1 MKFIHS
7 LLVLFFGLWLINLN
21 GQSLRIVDAVTG
33 YPVQDVVAYNTQGK
47 ANTTSDAKGLINLS
61 VFSAEDQVYFEHIGY
76 ESLLMR
82 ISELQSSTQLVLY
95 PDTQRLGEII
105 LSVSRTKDE
114 KKRVSKQVS
123 ILSGRDIT
131 SVVPNTSAELLREAP
146 GVRIQ
151 QSQGGGGSPVIRGF
165 EANRILLVVDGV
177 RMNNAIYR
185 SGHLHNAISIDPF
198 SLSRAEVIY
207 GPSSVGYGSDALGG
221 VVHYFTKEPRSG
233 DAQPWRFFVANS
245 YDTRHEHAINH
256 IDITHSKDNWA
267 SLTSVSYYLFG
278 DIYMG
283 RQRSH
288 GYPDWGLVQE
298 FSKNNRN
305 FYEESASANPNPIR
319 QRNTGYNQI
328 DLMQK
333 FVFQPN
339 PENKWVLNLQY
350 SGSSDIPRFDKLME
364 RRDGELRY
372 ASWFYG
378 PQKRLLIS
386 PKYSFTTDKKWLREG
401 VITLAYQQLE
411 ESRVQRKF
419 GSFLRETL
427 IEDLDVFSANAD
439 FNVTVNQSK
448 KLAYGFEFTH
458 NELQSIGFNQNLVV
472 EGNEVIDLVDYALI
486 PSRYPSESGFY
497 TTLAAY
503 IDYKLNI
510 DQKNT
515 FNAGARITNTQL
527 KAAWNEQALIDARL
541 GKTTNRSNA
550 LNLSMGYVFRPNDLW
565 ELRSVVASGFRAP
578 NIDDIGKIR
587 EKQGKL
593 TVPNPELRPEYAYT
607 ADLGLSRYFGQRTSF
622 VQLNLFYTI
631 LYNYI
636 ARQPYMLPFDDS
648 STSFETVTHLGDEL
662 ETWANTNV
670 GEATLRG
677 ASLQW
682 TTKLHKNLTYNGHV
696 NYTYGVT
703 RVEQIPV
710 PSILPWQGAQH
721 LSISNRRL
729 NGQLSFVFAGQK
741 HPEDFSDGGE
751 DGLEETPI
759 IGVSAITGEN
769 EYAGTPSWNRF
780 DFRLTYNINANAKV
794 GIDLYNIFDVHY
806 KEFASGISAPGR
818 SLRLRLQHRF

>member
-33 YPVQDVVAYNTQGK
+33 YPVQDVVAYNIQGK

-82 ISELQSSTQLVLY
+82 ISELQSSTQLALY

-131 SVVPNTSAELLREAP
+131 SIVPNTSAELLREAP

-221 VVHYFTKEPRSG
+221 VVHYFTKEPRPG

-550 LNLSMGYVFRPNDLW
+550 LNLSLGYVFRPNDLW